1 MKVVV
6 VGAGGAG
13 GLLGALLAR
22 SGAEVAFVARG
33 EQLRALQGRGLR
45 VTTPLGSFHTG
56 PLQASAEPAQL
67 GQADLVLVAVKTWQ
81 VRALAPRLKPLLREG
96 TLVLPVQ
103 NGVEASDELAEALGE
118 DAVLGAALHVLSRV
132 EAPGAVLHEGGA
144 PRITVGARRGARVGP
159 ERLTALCEAFRL
171 AGVEAR
177 VAADIDAVL
186 WEKLLF
192 VEPLGSVG
200 AVARAEV
207 GALRG
212 IPETRALLAAAM
224 AEIAQVARGRSCAIA
239 EAAVAQ
245 AMARVDQMPAAS
257 STSMS
262 RDIAEGR
269 PSELQEQTGAVVR
282 VGKACGVPT
291 PVHEFLLAAL
301 MPQEKRARAG
311 DVGPR
316 SP

>member
-22 SGAEVAFVARG
+22 SGSEVAFVARG

-56 PLQASAEPAQL
+56 PLAAAAEPAQL

-81 VRALAPRLKPLLREG
+81 VRAMAPRLKPLLREG
-96 TLVLPVQ
+96 TLVVPVQ
-103 NGVEASDELAEALGE
+103 NGVEAADELGEALGE
-118 DAVLGAALHVLSRV
+118 GAVLGAALHVLSRV

-144 PRITVGARRGARVGP
+144 PRITFGARASSRVP
-159 ERLTALCEAFRL
+159 AERLAALCEAFRL
-171 AGVEAR
+171 AGVDAQI
-177 VAADIDAVL
+177 ADDIDAVL

-212 IPETRALLAAAM
+212 IPETRALLVAAM
-224 AEIAQVARGRSCAIA
+224 EEIAAVARGRKSGIA
-239 EAAVAQ
+239 ADAVAR
-245 AMARVDQMPAAS
+245 ALARVDKMPPGS

-282 VGKACGVPT
+282 VGRLCGVQT
-291 PVHEFLLAAL
+291 RVHDFLLAAL
-301 MPQEKRARAG
+301 LPQEKRARAG
-311 DVGPR
+311 DVGAR
-316 SP
+316 NA